1 MITVSIILLI
11 LTIICCIFE
20 LIYMIIQ
27 KRRIRRV
34 MKLHFN
40 AVYGK
45 LACKDTTEL
54 SPEELKYLRCD
65 RRTTNKAY
73 KAIKKAYKRGCSYVD
88 TVSVYPRR
96 NQND

>member
-1 MITVSIILLI
+1 MVITSIILSITAI
-11 LTIICCIFE
+11 LCGFIE
-20 LIYMIIQ
+20 LVYVIIQ

-65 RRTTNKAY
+65 RRTTKKAY
-73 KAIKKAYKRGCSYVD
+73 KVIKKAYENGCSFVD
-88 TVSVYPRR
+88 TTSVYPRR
-96 NQND
+96 NQK